1 MRYHSFA
8 GKSPP
13 RPSAGP
19 ARCNH
24 SATKMLGCGWHG
36 NQQNA
41 SRCDSALIVAVGAFG
56 PLARHPQSAAQRS
69 TDVTKL
75 TQPTDPRT
83 NVSSTRIRRCLL
95 YTSDAADDLLCVD

>member
-75 TQPTDPRT
+75 TQPTDS
-83 NVSSTRIRRCLL
+83 VSYTHLRAHETRHDLVCRLL
-95 YTSDAADDLLCVD
+95 